1 MFFCSLVRTLLCL
14 DPSNFTLIK
23 ASRYSL
29 ESSWGGGG
37 AKKGLVESKQKG
49 FTFRQC
55 GWTGGRSRGG
65 VRCHLPVF
73 VVGTSVT
80 DVDDPS
86 FFLNSRKDL
95 ATLAPKEK
103 ERRVRELAEFER

>member
-1 MFFCSLVRTLLCL
+1 M
-14 DPSNFTLIK
+14 DPSNFTSTK

-29 ESSWGGGG
+29 ESSRGGGG
-37 AKKGLVESKQKG
+37 AKKALVESKQKG
-49 FTFRQC
+49 VTLRQC
-55 GWTGGRSRGG
+55 GWTGGRKRGG

-73 VVGTSVT
+73 VVGMSVT

-95 ATLAPKEK
+95 ATRAPKEK
-103 ERRVRELAEFER
+103 ERRVRELAESER